1 MKNKGGKKM
10 RKNTA
15 IALVVIVLLA
25 VPVVWAITTTTTVY
39 FNVASLV
46 AYTLTLPG
54 QSAVNANSTG
64 APTMAIEFNSTT
76 GTNADVNAK
85 VVGGTVQS
93 SGVPIFQ
100 FDNTGTV
107 PLNISVVLNTS
118 TQSCINM
125 TGATTY
131 AGADNGTQIG
141 TTNVTVVNSYTP
153 SAAAQ
158 DWYMKA
164 DFTACT
170 ASDTSTRTLYS
181 NGVQS

>member
-1 MKNKGGKKM
+1 MKNKGGNEMK
-10 RKNTA
+10 RKTA
-15 IALVVIVLLA
+15 IALAVIALLA
-25 VPVVWAITTTTTVY
+25 IPLVWAISTTTLVY

-64 APTMAIEFNSTT
+64 APTTAIEFNSTT
-76 GTNADVNAK
+76 GTTANVNAK
-85 VVGGTVQS
+85 VVGGTQQS
-93 SGVPIFQ
+93 DGVPIFQ

-107 PLNISVVLNTS
+107 PLNISVVLNS
-118 TQSCINM
+118 VTQSCVNL

-131 AGADNGTQIG
+131 AGADTGPQIG
-141 TTNVTVVNSYTP
+141 TTNVTVVNSYAP
-153 SAAAQ
+153 AAAAQ
-158 DWYMKA
+158 NWYMKA

-170 ASDTSTRTLYS
+170 AADTSTRTLYS

>member
-1 MKNKGGKKM
+1 MNKKIM
-10 RKNTA
+10 T
-15 IALVVIVLLA
+15 ALVVLALLT
-25 VPVVWAITTTTTVY
+25 VPIVWAISTTTQVY

-54 QSAVNANSTG
+54 QSAVSASGGG
-64 APTMAIEFNSTT
+64 APTTAIEFNTTT
-76 GTNADVNAK
+76 GTDTDVNAK

-93 SGVPIFQ
+93 DGVPIFQ

-107 PLNISVVLNTS
+107 PLNISVVLDSNTPA
-118 TQSCINM
+118 CIAM

-131 AGADNGTQIG
+131 AAAGTQI
-141 TTNVTVVNSYTP
+141 TTSNLVVLNNYGP
-153 SAAAQ
+153 SDAVQ

-164 DFTACT
+164 DFTACG
-170 ASDTSTRTLYS
+170 ASDTTTRTLTS